1 MGRSKAPSLP
11 IKVLSFCRPTELRAE
26 RWYAVPKGDETAG
39 LGGFLGLTGPMG
51 RRVLKFD
58 GPSGRGL
65 RWRPAGASNKRRPRR
80 PPSQRQRYYI
90 TPGRTPRTCPGG
102 KAGPGQNPGS
112 PGTLVPEAASTL
124 ARVCGRQP
132 SCVREYGRPHKC
144 HYLPAAS
151 SIHSA
156 ASLYPSPVFPLTL
169 NTGAFLFRWRRPFM
183 KKSSSKSR

>member
-1 MGRSKAPSLP
+1 MAEQPVLYQEWLIQNNSHPTILLFCHFLQESAAILSSCKTFPWTQGSQS
-11 IKVLSFCRPTELRAE
+11 IKRKTPPQA
-26 RWYAVPKGDETAG
+26 AIK
-39 LGGFLGLTGPMG
+39 
-51 RRVLKFD
+51 
-58 GPSGRGL
+58 
-65 RWRPAGASNKRRPRR
+65 WRPAGR

-90 TPGRTPRTCPGG
+90 TPGRTPRTCPGD

-112 PGTLVPEAASTL
+112 PGTLDPEAASTL
-124 ARVCGRQP
+124 ARVSGRQP

-151 SIHSA
+151 SIHAA